1 MGLIGCAILWLA
13 KKAILGLLFFFFFS
27 NFPIKYVDCRHIK
40 NVVKC
45 RKDLFLHFIN
55 KIRIGCSEES
65 TMILEFLK
73 NYQRMTVPSDDEI
86 DVWVN
91 SRPEP
96 FPAELAK
103 LRLPFHPLLKAQYI
117 Y

>member
-1 MGLIGCAILWLA
+1 
-13 KKAILGLLFFFFFS
+13 
-27 NFPIKYVDCRHIK
+27 
-40 NVVKC
+40 
-45 RKDLFLHFIN
+45 
-55 KIRIGCSEES
+55 
-65 TMILEFLK
+65 MILEFLK
-73 NYQRMTVPSDDEI
+73 NYERMTVPSDDEI